1 VTEPAAPRPGDRTS
15 PRVLLVHTITFRQA
29 RALAPV
35 ALGIGAA
42 RGLDDGPTTLVAL
55 VVGITLMSLLAA
67 AVSWWRFSYAV
78 GDRAVVVT
86 RGLLTRSVRTVP
98 LDRVRGV
105 EVEAPLLHRVFGLV
119 RVRIDAAAGSSV
131 TGTEE
136 LMVDGVT
143 RAEGD
148 RLRAVLLTR
157 RARPA
162 TAAPGGVPG
171 PVDDDEPVEP
181 VEPVEEEI
189 ARFDNRWLLYAPL
202 VGGYLAVP
210 LAAVGALGR
219 LVDELPERFVP
230 DVDGPDVVDGSVVSI
245 AIVAAVLVLVLGSMV
260 GAAVVNWRFRLVRR
274 GGSLI
279 AVRGLVT
286 RRHTELEID
295 RIRGYTVS
303 EGLGMRLV
311 GAARAS
317 ALVTGLGDAARRGQL
332 LPLGP
337 RTQAWSLGERLVEA
351 PGPLRTHPPAARRRA
366 VFGAVVPGIVVLL
379 AGAVLAA
386 TLGWWWVP
394 VTGAVL
400 AVLGVPLGLGQYA
413 ALGHAA
419 GPRSLAV
426 RSGWLLRSHTVLQRR
441 AVIGWQVRQ
450 SPLQRR
456 AGLATV
462 LACVGAG
469 SGGYAAVDLAADEA
483 AEFAEAASG
492 RWAGTLLPGS

>member
-1 VTEPAAPRPGDRTS
+1 MIDGSAPPVPGRRTS

-29 RALAPV
+29 RALVPV
-35 ALGIGAA
+35 VLGVGAA
-42 RGLDDGPTTLVAL
+42 RGLGDGMWTVVAL
-55 VVGITLMSLLAA
+55 VVGITLLSLLWAS
-67 AVSWWRFSYAV
+67 VTWWRFSYVV
-78 GDRAVVVT
+78 GEGSVVVT
-86 RGLLTRSVRTVP
+86 RGLVTRSVRTVP

-105 EVEAPLLHRVFGLV
+105 EVEAPLMHRVFGLV
-119 RVRIDAAAGSSV
+119 RVRIDAAAGSAV
-131 TGTEE
+131 GGAEE
-136 LMVDGVT
+136 LLVDGVT

-148 RLRAVLLTR
+148 RLRALLLTR
-157 RARPA
+157 RNRSPA
-162 TAAPGGVPG
+162 LLPDGAGDGGGPAG
-171 PVDDDEPVEP
+171 PVG
-181 VEPVEEEI
+181 EPVEEEI

-219 LVDELPERFVP
+219 LLDELPERYVP
-230 DVDGPDVVDGSVVSI
+230 DVRGPDVVNGWM
-245 AIVAAVLVLVLGSMV
+245 VAAAVGAALLLLVLGSVV

-274 GGSLI
+274 GGSLV

-317 ALVTGLGDAARRGQL
+317 ALVTGLGDATRRGQL

-337 RTQAWSLGERLVEA
+337 REQAWALGGRLVEA
-351 PGPLRTHPPAARRRA
+351 PRPLRPHPPAARRRA
-366 VFGAVVPGIVVLL
+366 VVRSVVPGLVLL
-379 AGAVLAA
+379 GAGVPATAALGWWGVPVAGAVL
-386 TLGWWWVP
+386 T
-394 VTGAVL
+394 
-400 AVLGVPLGLGQYA
+400 VLGVPLGLGRYA

-450 SPLQRR
+450 SPFQRR

-469 SGGYAAVDLAADEA
+469 SGGYAAVDMAADEA
-483 AEFAEAASG
+483 AAFAEAASG
-492 RWAGTLLPGS
+492 RWAGTLHVPG